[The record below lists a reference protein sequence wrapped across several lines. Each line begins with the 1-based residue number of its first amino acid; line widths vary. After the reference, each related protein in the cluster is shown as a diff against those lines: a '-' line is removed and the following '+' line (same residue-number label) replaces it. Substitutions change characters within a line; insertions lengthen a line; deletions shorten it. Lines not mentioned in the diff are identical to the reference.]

1 MKNILTIT
9 IISLMIISCEDIIN
23 TDPNYERELIY
34 KVYSPEDSL
43 QGLEFGRVDLG
54 KVKVRSVINRNLPV
68 KNISDSLEI
77 EIYEFDNTNKS
88 GLFTYSTENG
98 LPLVLSPGG
107 DIKITGEISMKLV
120 AATFDFR
127 AYYDTVYFNGNRD
140 YYVPVEVEIGYLALN
155 INKNGFFN
163 K

>member
-9 IISLMIISCEDIIN
+9 IISFLIISCEDIIN

-43 QGLEFGRVDLG
+43 RGLEFGRIDLG

-68 KNISDSLEI
+68 KNISDSLGI

-88 GLFTYSTENG
+88 GLFTYSAENG
-98 LPLVLSPGG
+98 LPVILSPGE
-107 DIKITGEISMKLV
+107 DIKATGEIRMKLV
-120 AATFDFR
+120 ASTFEFR
-127 AYYDTVYFNGNRD
+127 TYYDTVYFNGNKGFF
-140 YYVPVEVEIGYLALN
+140 VPIEAKIGY
-155 INKNGFFN
+155 
-163 K
+163 